1 MCHQGT
7 KLDQA
12 EPEIEAKM
20 TKCADT
26 LFIYD
31 RNLYLLSTTKNL
43 TQINECLVSVFTR
56 GVPAVF
62 NLIKISKYN

>member
-31 RNLYLLSTTKNL
+31 RNLYLLSTTKNMTQMNALCLFLPGEFQQFL
-43 TQINECLVSVFTR
+43 T
-56 GVPAVF
+56 
-62 NLIKISKYN
+62 